1 MKKSKNLTEIT
12 INNKKQYVVMGT
24 GLRTLGLGML
34 NTDNIKEKMKMGDDK
49 MEKFE
54 LEEENLI
61 TVKEMKLLNGDKE
74 IREIANN
81 FINNMIIHFR
91 EELKFEEV
99 EKYIIEQREE
109 ILKFIL
115 KYEDNS
121 IENNFFCFLEF
132 KYGNIEKQEIVDKMT
147 FDEITVKDFCQAYG
161 MVNARKYIAEHIKKI
176 FGETE
181 EEKEFLNN
189 KVADNLSYNVSMLMN
204 EMTVNDAIEEISGNE
219 ENYYKRNKY

>member
-1 MKKSKNLTEIT
+1 MKKSKNVTEVM

-24 GLRTLGLGML
+24 SLRTLGLGML
-34 NTDNIKEKMKMGDDK
+34 NTDDIKEKMKMGDDK
-49 MEKFE
+49 MEKFK

-61 TVKEMKLLNGDKE
+61 TVKEMKLLNGDEVMTE
-74 IREIANN
+74 IVNN

-91 EELKFEEV
+91 EELKLEEV

-115 KYEDNS
+115 RYENNS
-121 IENNFFCFLEF
+121 IEDNFFCFLEF
-132 KYGNIEKQEIVDKMT
+132 KYGNIEKQKIVDKMT
-147 FDEITVKDFCQAYG
+147 FDEITVKDFCRAYG
-161 MVNARKYIAEHIKKI
+161 MVDARKYIAEHMKKI

-181 EEKEFLNN
+181 EEKEFLDNE
-189 KVADNLSYNVSMLMN
+189 VAGNLSYNVSILMN
-204 EMTVNDAIEEISGNE
+204 EMTVNDAIEKISGNE